1 MMVLLMQESS
11 AAPPRT
17 RHSGQAEQAGAESS
31 SQQQAEQGRQRR
43 GRRADGQR
51 GKAGR
56 GRAGRQAGP
65 AAGRC
70 VFSQRSDAP
79 RAVCA
84 VPPSGSGWEG
94 GGLGGEV
101 FQKREPARGQGSEKV
116 VKGPRVVSHR

>member
-1 MMVLLMQESS
+1 MMVLLMQEAS
-11 AAPPRT
+11 AASPRT

-56 GRAGRQAGP
+56 GTAGRQAGP

-70 VFSQRSDAP
+70 VFLPALGR
-79 RAVCA
+79 
-84 VPPSGSGWEG
+84 PSGCLRCAAVGV
-94 GGLGGEV
+94 GLGGGGGWGGEG
-101 FQKREPARGQGSEKV
+101 FQKRKPARGQGAL
-116 VKGPRVVSHR
+116 